1 MMFVVVAMAC
11 GRMGFDPTL
20 RASDGATPGDG
31 AAGDGAAGDGAPGDS
46 RTLDGAN
53 ALPADA
59 APGTT
64 VIIADTYLQGVPTAT
79 HGSDVDLRAG
89 RSNSGANLLPLLQ
102 FDLSALPAPP
112 VTRALLVLD
121 QYAGTGSTA
130 FALDAHRV
138 TQAWT
143 EADASWTSATA
154 TTTWAGG
161 TYASTVYATA
171 TVTPGVPGT
180 TQWDITAMV
189 NEWLTGTAN
198 DGVELVLQSQP
209 PTNTYVQFASRDNAT
224 VAWRPQLVVTP

>member
-1 MMFVVVAMAC
+1 MWFVVAATAAC
-11 GRMGFDPTL
+11 GRMGFDPTQ
-20 RASDGATPGDG
+20 RASDGATPGDS
-31 AAGDGAAGDGAPGDS
+31 AGTDDAPGGS
-46 RTLDGAN
+46 GTSDGPSGA
-53 ALPADA
+53 PADA

-64 VIIADTYLQGVPTAT
+64 VVIADTYLQGVPTAI

-112 VTRALLVLD
+112 VTQALLVLD

-130 FALDAHRV
+130 FALDVHRV
-138 TQAWT
+138 TQAWS
-143 EADASWTSATA
+143 EADATWTSATA
-154 TTTWAGG
+154 TTSWAGG

-171 TVTPGVPGT
+171 TVTPGVLGT

-198 DGVELVLQSQP
+198 DGVELVMQSQP
-209 PTNTYVQFASRDNAT
+209 PTNTFVQFASRDNAT
-224 VAWRPQLVVTP
+224 VTARPQLVVTP

>member
-1 MMFVVVAMAC
+1 MMFVVIATAGC
-11 GRMGFDPTL
+11 GRMGFDATQ

-31 AAGDGAAGDGAPGDS
+31 AAGDGAPTGSA
-46 RTLDGAN
+46 TLDGPPPPN
-53 ALPADA
+53 TADA

-64 VIIADTYLQGVPTAT
+64 VIIADTDLQGVPTAI

-112 VTRALLVLD
+112 VTQAVLVLD

-138 TQAWT
+138 TQAWS
-143 EADASWTSATA
+143 EADATWTSATA
-154 TTTWAGG
+154 TTSWAGG

-171 TVTPGVPGT
+171 TVTPGVLGT

-198 DGVELVLQSQP
+198 DGVELVMQSQP
-209 PTNTYVQFASRDNAT
+209 PTNTYVQFASRDNVT
-224 VAWRPQLVVTP
+224 VAARPQLVVTP